1 MSYQA
6 LSRVYDG
13 FFEPDYH
20 EKIVRRYRRILQT
33 FGVADGK
40 ILDLGCGTGRLA
52 LTFARAGAQVCGV
65 DPDADMIACAK
76 EKSVGMPIEWRVA
89 TLPQV
94 DGNGDFDAITASLD
108 VVNHITREDQL
119 LDTFCAARRLL
130 RRGGVLVFDI
140 NTEKKFREVYGD
152 NSYIFREAGALAAWE
167 NEYDEKREI
176 CQFTVDVFTQKGEQY
191 ERRTDIIYERM
202 YREEQ
207 IRLLL
212 NTAGFGT
219 ILRQGMDHGTR
230 HIYIAK

>member
-13 FFEPDYH
+13 FFEQDYH
-20 EKIVRRYRRILQT
+20 EKIVRRYRRILQK
-33 FGVADGK
+33 FGVADGR

-52 LTFARAGAQVCGV
+52 LAFARAGAQVCGV
-65 DPDADMIACAK
+65 DPDDDMIACAK
-76 EKSVGMPIEWRVA
+76 EKSVDLPIEWRVA

-152 NSYIFREAGALAAWE
+152 NSYIFRESGALAAWE
-167 NEYDEKREI
+167 NDYDEKREI
-176 CQFTVDVFTQKGEQY
+176 CQFTVDVFTQKGERY
-191 ERRTDIIYERM
+191 ERQTDIIYERM
-202 YREEQ
+202 YRDEQ

-212 NTAGFGT
+212 KTAGFGT
-219 ILRQGMDHGTR
+219 ILRQGMDQGTR